1 MSSETTRARGS
12 SPRLMK
18 RWLALDAE
26 HELPRSAHG
35 CLVGSVSHRKDDD
48 RVPVACFFN
57 HGISCIIL
65 SSKCPT
71 LQLKRCMHW
80 WTAVWAFS
88 CLFCFHT
95 AKDACILTEMAFVLE
110 YFRRTP
116 AAGCFSRCFPQSLL
130 IAGGSMRVMRA
141 SAFSLDH
148 PRFRTRK
155 TGWYGCYG
163 KSNFGRASANS

>member
-1 MSSETTRARGS
+1 MNCLVRHMAV
-12 SPRLMK
+12 
-18 RWLALDAE
+18 WLAQFPIGRTMIVFQLHASSTTGFHALFCRLSVQLFNSKDACTGGLRFG
-26 HELPRSAHG
+26 HSR
-35 CLVGSVSHRKDDD
+35 
-48 RVPVACFFN
+48 
-57 HGISCIIL
+57 
-65 SSKCPT
+65 
-71 LQLKRCMHW
+71 
-80 WTAVWAFS
+80 AF
-88 CLFCFHT
+88 FCFHT